1 MFHGVMDV
9 HRQEQLFIERRAI
22 MQASA
27 IGTINKFRL
36 DGKVS
41 IVTGAS
47 RGIGLAM
54 AEALAGAGSDLA
66 IVGRKIETL
75 EPVAE
80 RIAHETQRQALPIQA
95 DIGNL
100 NELDGI
106 VNQTLERFGKIN
118 VLINNAGIN
127 ARRPAEEYTVEDW
140 DAVTNVNLRGTFF
153 LTQAV
158 GKVMIGQKGGKIINT
173 LSLTSAVGL
182 PTVIAYTAAKGG
194 LTQLTKLLA
203 VEWAVHNIQVNGIAP
218 GFIRTELT
226 APVRADSRNQW
237 ALNRTPAYRWGEPE
251 DLAGATIFL
260 ASAASDFIT
269 GQVLFVDGGFMAGSD
284 WRYRA

>member
-1 MFHGVMDV
+1 
-9 HRQEQLFIERRAI
+9 

-27 IGTINKFRL
+27 IGMINKFRL
-36 DGKVS
+36 DDKVS
-41 IVTGAS
+41 VVTGAS

-54 AEALAGAGSDLA
+54 AEALAGAGSELV
-66 IVGRKIETL
+66 IVGRQIETL
-75 EPVAE
+75 EPIAG
-80 RIAHETQRQALPIQA
+80 RIANESGRQVLPIQA
-95 DIGNL
+95 DVGVRDDI
-100 NELDGI
+100 ERI
-106 VNQTLERFGKIN
+106 VNRTMDGFGKIN
-118 VLINNAGIN
+118 VLVNNAGIN
-127 ARRPAEEYTVEDW
+127 ARRPAEEYTEADW
-140 DAVTNVNLRGTFF
+140 DAVTNVNLKGTFF
-153 LTQAV
+153 LTQAC
-158 GKVMIGQKGGKIINT
+158 GKVMIQQKGGKIINT
-173 LSLTSAVGL
+173 LSLTSAIGL

-226 APVRADSRNQW
+226 QPVREDSRNQW
-237 ALNRTPAYRWGEPE
+237 VLNRTPAYRWGEPE

-260 ASAASDFIT
+260 ASEASDFIT